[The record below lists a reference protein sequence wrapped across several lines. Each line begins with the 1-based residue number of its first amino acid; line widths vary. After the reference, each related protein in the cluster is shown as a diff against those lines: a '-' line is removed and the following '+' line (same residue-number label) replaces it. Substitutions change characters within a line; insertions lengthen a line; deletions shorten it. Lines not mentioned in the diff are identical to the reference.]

1 MSDFETPTDAY
12 NLLGLSFSGNM
23 KFNKVGLR
31 ANLNINNLLDESYIS
46 HLSAL
51 KVDQIQ
57 NQGRNIVL
65 GLGFVF

>member
-1 MSDFETPTDAY
+1 
-12 NLLGLSFSGNM
+12 M
-23 KFNKVGLR
+23 KFKKVGMR
-31 ANLNINNLLDESYIS
+31 ANLNINNLLDKSYIS

-57 NQGRNIVL
+57 NPGRNIVL